1 MLTSRE
7 FAYFL
12 VAIARKCQFDGYL
25 INIERE
31 VKSIFNF
38 KKWLKFLTDKM
49 HQFIPNSQVIWYD
62 SINSEKGYIDYQNA
76 LTPKN
81 Y

>member
-1 MLTSRE
+1 
-7 FAYFL
+7 
-12 VAIARKCQFDGYL
+12 VAVARKCGFDGYL

-31 VKSIFNF
+31 VKAITNF

-49 HQFIPNSQVIWYD
+49 HQFIPNSKIIWYD
-62 SINSEKGYIDYQNA
+62 SISADRGAIEYQNA
-76 LTPKN
+76 LTKKN